1 MIATAATSPL
11 TQAVGQIRCQ
21 HVAAVNAGD
30 AEASTNLFASDA
42 ILLPP
47 GQPAVEG
54 TTEIRGWFESI
65 FASFRVHDFN
75 LQCAGLDSRGD
86 LAIEHGSWS
95 ATFVAKDGGSS
106 LRGRGT
112 YLTIYG
118 RLANGSVR
126 MIRDSFNGLPGR
138 G

>member
-1 MIATAATSPL
+1 MSATAATSPL
-11 TQAVGQIRCQ
+11 TQAVDQIRRQ
-21 HVAAVNAGD
+21 HIAAVNEGD
-30 AEASTNLFASDA
+30 ADASTNLFASDG

-54 TTEIRGWFESI
+54 TAAIRGWFQSI
-65 FASFRVHDFN
+65 FASFRVQGFN
-75 LQCAGLDSRGD
+75 LQSVGIDSRGD

-95 ATFVAKDGGSS
+95 GTFVAKDGATS
-106 LRGRGT
+106 LPGGGT
-112 YLTIYG
+112 FLTVYE

-126 MIRDSFNGLPGR
+126 VIRDSFNGMPGR